1 MHFTEIPGKLVLTFN
16 SIPWSF
22 IYKVLRFFGFGEYII
37 QYVKIL
43 NTNFKT
49 AVLQVFFFYQTNFL
63 LREDEAKARGLKET
77 LLHFIYFFFVPKF
90 YQL

>member
-1 MHFTEIPGKLVLTFN
+1 MHFTEIPGQLVLTFN
-16 SIPWSF
+16 SISWSF

-49 AVLQVFFFYQTNFL
+49 AVLQVGFFLSDQL
-63 LREDEAKARGLKET
+63 SVERG
-77 LLHFIYFFFVPKF
+77 
-90 YQL
+90 